1 MILPGM
7 PMMFPSAGGASFT
20 MTAEAA
26 NDDPIGWAASGGFV
40 DTNFVFTFG
49 SASGD
54 FSADGGTVLDCFF
67 GGPFFGSI
75 NVLSIDGGSR
85 SATNV
90 NIDGT
95 NYPLTFSETSD
106 GIDKYTFGP
115 SSSLFTDGV
124 DYDVVVT

>member
-7 PMMFPSAGGASFT
+7 PMMFPSAGGAGFT
-20 MTAEAA
+20 MTAEDI
-26 NDDPIGWAASGGFV
+26 DDAIGWATSGGFV
-40 DTNFVFTFG
+40 YDEFGVTPG

-54 FSADGGTVLDCFF
+54 FSADGGTVLECFF
-67 GGPFFGSI
+67 EEPNI
-75 NVLSIDGGSR
+75 HLLSIDGGSQ

-106 GIDKYTFGP
+106 GIDVYTFGP

-124 DYDVVVT
+124 DYDIVVT

>member
-7 PMMFPSAGGASFT
+7 PMMFPSAGGVGFT
-20 MTAEAA
+20 ITAEDA
-26 NDDPIGWAASGGFV
+26 DDAIGWAASGGLI
-40 DTNFVFTFG
+40 DTDFGVTFG

-54 FSADGGTVLDCFF
+54 FSADGGTVLECFF
-67 GGPFFGSI
+67 EEPNI
-75 NVLSIDGGSR
+75 HLLSIDGGSQ
-85 SATNV
+85 SATNI

-95 NYPLTFSETSD
+95 NFPLTFSQTND
-106 GIDKYTFGP
+106 GLDFYKFGP

>member
-7 PMMFPSAGGASFT
+7 PMMFPSAGGAGFT
-20 MTAEAA
+20 MTAEDA
-26 NDDPIGWAASGGFV
+26 DDAIGWAASGGLI
-40 DTNFVFTFG
+40 DTDFGVTFG

-67 GGPFFGSI
+67 GGPPLG
-75 NVLSIDGGSR
+75 NVHTLSIDGGSQ

-106 GIDKYTFGP
+106 GIDTYTFG
-115 SSSLFTDGV
+115 SASSLFADGV

>member
-7 PMMFPSAGGASFT
+7 PMMFPSAGGAGFT
-20 MTAEAA
+20 MTAEDI
-26 NDDPIGWAASGGFV
+26 DDAIGWATSGGFV
-40 DTNFVFTFG
+40 YDEFGVTPG

-67 GGPFFGSI
+67 GGPLLDNFH
-75 NVLSIDGGSR
+75 VLSIDGGSQ

-90 NIDGT
+90 KIDGT
-95 NYPLTFSETSD
+95 NYPLTFSETND
-106 GIDKYTFGP
+106 GIDTYTFG
-115 SSSLFTDGV
+115 SASSLFADGV